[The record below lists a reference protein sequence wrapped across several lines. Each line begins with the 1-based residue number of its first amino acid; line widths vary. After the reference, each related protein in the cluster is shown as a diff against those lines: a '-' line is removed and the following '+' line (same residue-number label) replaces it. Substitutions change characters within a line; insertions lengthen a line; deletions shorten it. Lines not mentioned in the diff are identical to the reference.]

1 MRLGL
6 RSRVA
11 FALLG
16 GCTAFLLGAGPA
28 PAQGV
33 LDANCPGPPSAA
45 SGVPSGNWR
54 IAQNFTAQRTGSLV
68 RGEIEITKSGSPGGN
83 WVMQI
88 LATDDSLRPVNTV
101 LASTT
106 PIADATVPAGDSRLA
121 GVFASPAS
129 VEAGKWYAL
138 IVTRPGAAAFG
149 IRYRSDNPCPGE
161 QFFSDTQ
168 GGSFFT
174 TLPGIDTTF
183 AVFVKPSNA
192 FTLGQLQRSK
202 RKGTATLTV
211 NVPYPGE
218 LALTGNGVKTAGAT
232 RAVAVSTPGNVKL
245 LIRAKGRKRRQL
257 SETGKVNV
265 KPTITYT
272 PTGGD
277 PSAQSPKLR
286 LIRR

>member
-6 RSRVA
+6 PTRVA

-16 GCTAFLLGAGPA
+16 GCTTLLLGAGLA

-45 SGVPSGNWR
+45 SGLPSGNYR
-54 IAQNFTAQRTGSLV
+54 VAQNFTAQTTGSLV

-121 GVFASPAS
+121 GVFASPAR

-138 IVTRPGAAAFG
+138 IVTRPGAAGFG
-149 IRYRSDNPCPGE
+149 IRYRADNPCPGE
-161 QFFSDTQ
+161 QFFSDSQ
-168 GGSFFT
+168 GGPFFT

-192 FTLGQLQRSK
+192 FTLGQLK
-202 RKGTATLTV
+202 RNKRRGTATLTV

-218 LALTGNGVKTAGAT
+218 LAISGNGVKPAGAT
-232 RAVAVSTPGNVKL
+232 RAVAVSAPGNVKL
-245 LIRAKGRKRRQL
+245 PIKARGKKRRKL
-257 SETGKVNV
+257 NETGKVNV
-265 KPTITYT
+265 KPTVTYT

-277 PSAQSPKLR
+277 PSEQSPKLR
-286 LIRR
+286 LIKR